1 MTEVELKK
9 GRLSS
14 ALRTG
19 LHGYYAN
26 VPGVDPAYVETKWR
40 QWTEGPDVVAYHA
53 RIGDKLV
60 GWIVY
65 NPATST
71 VLDILVKEK
80 VQLVDILS
88 RMMDML
94 IRGQSL
100 VSVEILKADE
110 QKYRWLVEYG
120 FRPTRAFTANGNS
133 FLKMDLSIRVLAE
146 KLKGQKPAKAYRRKE
161 RVAIEKVSASQTYEE
176 IKKGLESLIKKLG
189 GLQKFV
195 KPGQTVVIKPNL
207 VADHGMMNGVYRGGV
222 VTDVRLVRALIELLL
237 PVAGKVTIAEGSSI
251 NRSAT
256 MKMVALYGYD
266 KLIDL
271 DPKKVSIVDLNTDS
285 VVGKAVPGGKRM
297 LSRKVPV
304 TLEQADVIINLP
316 VMKLHFAAIASLAVK
331 SLQGTMPPLE
341 KYMSHF
347 FGLWQ
352 NLINIHHLVKPKLH
366 IIDGL
371 IAQEDFG
378 PVSGTPKTMN
388 LLIGGTNPVAVDAVT
403 MRIMGLDPLTSPPVW
418 LAYMQGLGPV
428 EPDKIRVL
436 GPSIDELASPFKQ
449 PEINLASGRDFV
461 IHAGTACPGC
471 AGYLHFAVAKLR
483 RPDPADPTRLLI
495 DRPFESKVNI
505 YLGPTTDETINPD
518 ETNVFL
524 GICQQHHAELGRH
537 LPGCPP
543 HAEVLLNGIFSL
555 FPDVERPKYADK
567 TEEAKL
573 EEMLKEV
580 MASLR

>member
-1 MTEVELKK
+1 MSGLALKK
-9 GRLSS
+9 GKLSS
-14 ALRTG
+14 ALRKR
-19 LHGYYAN
+19 LDEYYAKCT
-26 VPGVDPAYVETKWR
+26 GVGPSYMDAKWR
-40 QWTEGPDVVAYHA
+40 HWAESPDVIVYQVKN
-53 RIGDKLV
+53 RDSLE

-65 NPATST
+65 NTTASA
-71 VLDILVKEK
+71 VLDIVADMEQQPTHVLSNLMDVLVRA
-80 VQLVDILS
+80 QT
-88 RMMDML
+88 
-94 IRGQSL
+94 L
-100 VSVEILKADE
+100 VSAEVLVSDQE
-110 QKYRWLVEYG
+110 KYGWLVEYG
-120 FRPTRAFTANGNS
+120 FRPTRTLKTDGFSS
-133 FLKMDLSIRVLAE
+133 FRMDLSIRVLAE
-146 KLKGQKPAKAYRRKE
+146 KLKGQKPVKAYRKKE
-161 RVAIEKVSASQTYEE
+161 KVAIQQVPPSQCYEE
-176 IKKGLESLIKKLG
+176 IKAGLQGLLDKLG
-189 GLQKFV
+189 GLRKFV
-195 KPGQTVVIKPNL
+195 APGQRVVIKPNL
-207 VADHGMMNGVYRGGV
+207 VADHGLMNGIYKGGV

-237 PVAGKVTIAEGSSI
+237 PVAGKVIIAEGSSI

-256 MKMVALYGYD
+256 MKMFNLYGYD

-271 DPKKVSIVDLNTDS
+271 DPKKVSIVDLNTDDA
-285 VVGKAVPGGKRM
+285 VAKAVPGGKRM
-297 LSRKVPV
+297 LSRRVPV
-304 TLEQADVIINLP
+304 TLEQADVIINIP
-316 VMKLHFAAIASLAVK
+316 VMKLHFAAVVSLAVK

-352 NLINIHHLVKPKLH
+352 NLINIHHLVKPSLH

-378 PVSGTPKTMN
+378 PVSGIAKPMN
-388 LLIGGTNPVAVDAVT
+388 LLIAGANPVAVDAVT
-403 MRIMGLDPLTSPPVW
+403 MRIMGLEPLTSPPVW

-428 EPDKIRVL
+428 EPEKIETV
-436 GPSIDELASPFKQ
+436 GPPIDGLVSPFKQ

-483 RPDPADPTRLLI
+483 RPDPADPSRLLI
-495 DRPFESKVNI
+495 DRPFERKVNI
-505 YLGPTTDETINPD
+505 YLGPTTEDGMNPD

-524 GICQQHHAELGRH
+524 GICQQHHAQDGKH

-580 MASLR
+580 LALL

>member
-1 MTEVELKK
+1 MKEMVLKK
-9 GRLSS
+9 GKPSS
-14 ALRTG
+14 ALRSR
-19 LHGYYAN
+19 LEDYYAN
-26 VPGVDPAYVETKWR
+26 VPGAGPAYVARKWR
-40 QWTEGPDVVAYHA
+40 QWTEIPGVISFRAGKD
-53 RIGDKLV
+53 DKAV

-71 VLDILVKEK
+71 VLDIVADSEE
-80 VQLVDILS
+80 QRTETLS
-88 RMMDML
+88 EMMDAL
-94 IRGQSL
+94 LRGQTL
-100 VSVEILKADE
+100 VSAEILKADE
-110 QKYRWLVEYG
+110 QKYTWMVAYG
-120 FRPTRAFTANGNS
+120 FRPTRS
-133 FLKMDLSIRVLAE
+133 FAADGFSLLRMDLSIRILAE
-146 KLKGQKPAKAYRRKE
+146 KLKGHKPVKDYRKTE
-161 RVAIEKVSASQTYEE
+161 KVAIEKIPASQSYEE
-176 IKKGLESLIKKLG
+176 IKEGLETLINKLG
-189 GLQKFV
+189 GLRRFV

-207 VADHGMMNGVYRGGV
+207 VADHGMMDGIYKGGV

-237 PVAGKVTIAEGSSI
+237 PVASKVTIAEGSSI

-256 MKMVALYGYD
+256 MKMFNLYGYD
-266 KLIDL
+266 RLIDL
-271 DPKKVSIVDLNTDS
+271 DPKKVRIVDLNTDS
-285 VVGKAVPGGKRM
+285 VKEKPVPGGKRM
-297 LSRKVPV
+297 LTRRVPV

-316 VMKLHFAAIASLAVK
+316 VMKLHFAAVVSLAVK

-352 NLINIHHLVKPKLH
+352 NLINIHHLVKPSLH

-371 IAQEDFG
+371 IAQEGFG
-378 PVSGTPKTMN
+378 PVSGISKTMN

-403 MRIMGLDPLTSPPVW
+403 MRIMGLEPLTSPPVW

-428 EPDKIRVL
+428 EPEKIETL
-436 GPSIDELASPFKQ
+436 GPSIDELVDPFKQ
-449 PEINLASGRDFV
+449 PEINLASGRDFA

-495 DRPFESKVNI
+495 DRPFERKVNI
-505 YLGPTTDETINPD
+505 FLGPTTDERINPD

-524 GICQQHHAELGRH
+524 GICQQHQAELGRH

-580 MASLR
+580 MASLA